1 MIIRSL
7 VCYFFE
13 HYSRMST
20 VNLYSISLFR
30 HGWSDRSTSTMVSL
44 DAWFVGRFMI
54 VVSALISV
62 ALLVVYQNKSSEM
75 PKKT

>member
-1 MIIRSL
+1 MH
-7 VCYFFE
+7 F
-13 HYSRMST
+13 
-20 VNLYSISLFR
+20 SLFR

-44 DAWFVGRFMI
+44 DAWLVGRFMI

-75 PKKT
+75 PKKLFSTGFFGSVFNAL